1 MASLLRDETTPAF
14 MGASLSAALRD
25 AWTAEHGEEPAPRR
39 ALQEMGNA
47 WRREERGQL
56 ARMAVERVV
65 AEAQEGEP
73 IEYLVL
79 DGIRNTGEIEYLR
92 DQFGERFFLF
102 AIDAPAGE
110 RWDRI
115 RKEQYEPAGH
125 TYDTFVDDDRHDRD
139 EETIEGQQVQLC
151 VDLADVFINNTEDRS
166 PKQLVTHFVPKL
178 EEYVGLLTGDEPRYA
193 SRRELLMNMAYS
205 SANSS
210 KCIKRQVGAII
221 ASPDGETLAV
231 GYNENPDAIL
241 PCIDNPAFDKRCHR
255 DNVRDDHFRRLAE
268 AKALCPKCKTPVEA
282 ETVPAWTCQGCG
294 TNLANDFF
302 FPDRAMNWCTA
313 LHAEERAI
321 INARSKD
328 LTGAVLYT
336 TAFPCFL
343 CAEKII
349 QAGIKHIV
357 FTEAYPDPHSGALLD
372 QVQGITIEKFEGV
385 RSGSFDRIFGR
396 VRAQVETR
404 LDEERSVRLKSK

>member
-1 MASLLRDETTPAF
+1 M
-14 MGASLSAALRD
+14 
-25 AWTAEHGEEPAPRR
+25 
-39 ALQEMGNA
+39 
-47 WRREERGQL
+47 
-56 ARMAVERVV
+56 ARMAVERI
-65 AEAQEGEP
+65 ADEAGGDVP
-73 IEYLVL
+73 AEYLAL
-79 DGIRNTGEIEYLR
+79 DGVRNTGEIEYLR
-92 DQFGERFFLF
+92 DRFGEHFFLF
-102 AIDAPAGE
+102 AIDAPAEE
-110 RWDRI
+110 RWGRI
-115 RKEQYEPAGH
+115 RKEQYESHGLN
-125 TYDTFVDDDRHDRD
+125 YDNFVDDDRHDRD

-166 PKQLVTHFVPKL
+166 AKQLATHFIPQL
-178 EEYVGLLTGDEPRYA
+178 QEYIGLLTGDKPRYA
-193 SRRELLMNMAYS
+193 SQRELLMNMAYA

-221 ASPDGETLAV
+221 ASPEGETLAV

-241 PCIDNPAFDKRCHR
+241 PCIDNPEFDNRCHR
-255 DNVRDDHFRRLAE
+255 DNVRDDHFRRLAD
-268 AKALCPKCKTPVEA
+268 AQALCPKCKAPVEA
-282 ETVPAWTCQGCG
+282 ETVPAWTCHTCG

-321 INARSKD
+321 INARGKD

-349 QAGIKHIV
+349 QAGIKRIV
-357 FTEAYPDPHSGALLD
+357 FTEPYPDPHSAALLE
-372 QVQGITIEKFEGV
+372 QVPDITIEKFEGV

-404 LDEERSVRLKSK
+404 LDAERSARLRPSRTRGVP